1 MCMKKIFNALSIG
14 PAKRIISVIKK
25 STLFFVG
32 CTSLH
37 AQSLTDI
44 AIDNLNVKR
53 FHSGQ
58 FQVDKSISLI
68 SYEVNGV
75 NYYEDQSS
83 LLKISFEP
91 DRKFNPGFK
100 GVIQFKNESKDTLRL
115 SNVVPFGRSE
125 KNVFITGQ
133 GTHRLSRTHLF
144 LPSRKPVNVIVPD
157 NAWELG
163 YTGMSLND
171 TLSIFGF
178 SRRVDGSVKD
188 GKQKRFETILA
199 PGGSVQYNFYADFYN
214 GEWQEGLRKVFQER
228 YLYDLASFDNSLYKR
243 EDLKWIQN
251 AYIMHLLM
259 AWDKDF
265 YDAKSGKYN
274 LKKFIEK
281 GKSLYGGDDVI
292 CIWPTWPTLGID
304 SRNQFDM
311 YRDLP
316 GGLSGLRALAD
327 TLHSIGTKF
336 FIAYNPWDEST
347 RSEGHL
353 QGLAYLIKETAAD
366 GVVLDTKGESSK
378 ELQEAADKVRPG
390 VIMYSEGQAVAKDMT
405 GIVSGR
411 VHNALYYPPLLN
423 LHKLIRPDFS
433 IFRVTEVFKEPIQ
446 REYAVAF
453 FNGYGTEINQF
464 APGHPGHEDDQ
475 YRYLGKTSRILR
487 ENSQSFTKGKLTP
500 LINTLRDSIWVN
512 SWESESKTVYTIFS
526 SKPEGFKGSLFEV
539 NPSSQDHYV
548 DIWHHKELKPKQIN
562 DKWWIEAEIDAFN
575 SSSLGTNNEGEVDCI
590 IRLPKIIAHQVKG
603 NNLSLMSTGTS
614 IKVWAGEPAYNKIPL
629 ELAAGSHT
637 LQLNERF
644 GRYEGKFVVQAFE
657 GQNLLDEVVF
667 IIAPGTARLISRK
680 ETSPI
685 ASTIPP
691 GMVKI
696 PSGKFLFKTSHGDD
710 FIPYPKSVP
719 EEIQVSSF
727 LMDKFPVTNIQFNKF
742 IEATNYK
749 PNDDVNFLEHWS
761 NHMIPKGEENFPVV
775 YISYEDAKAYA
786 KWAGKRLPTEVEWQY
801 AAQTSALNE
810 WPWKQSTPVKRK
822 LHYVT
827 ETLTV
832 SSLEGISPSVC
843 NLGDGK
849 PYPVGKYP
857 KGANAF
863 GLQDLVGNVWQ
874 LTNDI
879 YESGSYRYIIMKGGS
894 YFKPSSSWW
903 YVQGGPREL
912 HYRQFLLRVSEG
924 FERNTTVGF
933 RCVKDV
939 RETVK

>member
-1 MCMKKIFNALSIG
+1 MTFKRIGIFFFLSIMSG
-14 PAKRIISVIKK
+14 A
-25 STLFFVG
+25 
-32 CTSLH
+32 LH
-37 AQSLTDI
+37 AQSLIDI
-44 AIDNLNVKR
+44 TIDKLQVK
-53 FHSGQ
+53 S
-58 FQVDKSISLI
+58 FQGDKSKVDFSTPLF

-75 NYYEDQSS
+75 TYNADQSS
-83 LLKISFEP
+83 LLKINFEP
-91 DRKFNPGFK
+91 DRNFSSGFK
-100 GVIQFKNESKDTLRL
+100 GVVAFKNESKDTLRL

-125 KNVFITGQ
+125 KNAYITGL

-163 YTGMSLND
+163 YSGLRLND
-171 TLSIFGF
+171 ELSVFGF
-178 SRRVDGSVKD
+178 TRRDNNSLKSA
-188 GKQKRFETILA
+188 KQKRFETILA
-199 PGGSVQYNFYADFYN
+199 PGGSVSYTFYADFYK
-214 GEWQEGLRKVFQER
+214 GEWQQGLRKVFQER
-228 YLYDLASFDNSLYKR
+228 YLYDLASFDESLYQR
-243 EDLKWIQN
+243 EDLKWIQG
-251 AYIMHLLM
+251 AYVMHLLM

-265 YDAKSGKYN
+265 YDYKTGKFN
-274 LKKFIEK
+274 LKQFVEK
-281 GKSLYGGDDVI
+281 GKGLYGGDDVV
-292 CIWPTWPTLGID
+292 CIWPTWPTLGVD

-366 GVVLDTKGESSK
+366 GVVLDTKGESSR

-411 VHNALYYPPLLN
+411 VHNALYYPPMLN

-433 IFRVTEVFKEPIQ
+433 IFRVAEVFKEPIQ

-464 APGHPGHEDDQ
+464 APGHPDNEEDQ

-487 ENSQSFTKGKLTP
+487 ENSPNFTKGNLTP
-500 LINTLRDSIWVN
+500 LISTLRDSIWVN
-512 SWESESKTVYTIFS
+512 SWETESKTVYTIYS
-526 SKPEGFKGSLFEV
+526 TKPEGFKGTLFEV
-539 NPSSQDHYV
+539 KSSPKDHYV
-548 DIWHHKELKPKQIN
+548 DVWHHKELQPKQIN
-562 DKWWIEAEIDAFN
+562 DKWWIEAETDAFN
-575 SSSLGTNNEGEVDCI
+575 SSFLGTNNEGEVDCI
-590 IRLPKIIAHQVKG
+590 ARLPKVITCQLRG
-603 NNLSLMSTGTS
+603 NELSITAKGTS
-614 IKVWAGEPAYNKIPL
+614 IKVWAGAPSYEKKPL
-629 ELAAGSHT
+629 ELTEGTHT
-637 LQLNERF
+637 IQLNKVF
-644 GRYEGKFVVQAFE
+644 GRFEGKFVVQAFD

-667 IIAPGTARLISRK
+667 TIAPGTARLISAK
-680 ETSPI
+680 EPSPV
-685 ASTIPP
+685 ANTIPV

-696 PSGKFLFKTSHGDD
+696 PSGKFLFKTTHGDD
-710 FIPYPKSVP
+710 FIPYPKAA
-719 EEIQVSSF
+719 EEVVEVSAVF
-727 LMDKFPVTNIQFNKF
+727 MDKFPVTNIQFKKF
-742 IEATNYK
+742 IEATNYR
-749 PNDDVNFLEHWS
+749 PGDDVNFLKHWIS
-761 NHMIPKGEENFPVV
+761 NTIPKGEENFPVV
-775 YISYEDAKAYA
+775 YVSYEDAKAYA
-786 KWAGKRLPTEVEWQY
+786 QWAGKRLPTEVEWQY
-801 AAQTSALNE
+801 ASQTSALNE
-810 WPWKQSTPVKRK
+810 WPWKQTKPVKRK
-822 LHYVT
+822 LQYVT

-832 SSLEGISPSVC
+832 SFLEGISPSVC

-849 PYPVGKYP
+849 PYAVGKYP

-863 GLQDLVGNVWQ
+863 GLQDLVGSVWQ
-874 LTNDI
+874 LTNDV

-912 HYRQFLLRVSEG
+912 HYRQFLVRVSEG
-924 FERNTTVGF
+924 FERNATVGF

-939 RETVK
+939 Q